1 MPLSLLYALPALAIL
16 LIVFL
21 VVNRLRGLTFAL
33 VTTALTLVGL
43 FALYV
48 VMVSLIIGSM

>member
-16 LIVFL
+16 LVVFL
-21 VVNRLRGLTFAL
+21 VVYRLRGLAFAL
-33 VTTALTLVGL
+33 AAAVLTFVGL

-48 VMVSLIIGSM
+48 GMVALVTGGM